1 MAQEP
6 VPNLIK
12 KAVQTGAL
20 DATRPVP
27 LSVRQDKLEK
37 WLVEPF
43 IVEAAPPYETYER
56 QYRGRKEFLIDV
68 DPKQI
73 QGDRYWALSTSRMV
87 SACQDWVSTL
97 REFHDSSPATSAIR
111 TGPARCN
118 RLLTPDRARVFDV
131 ISVAAEAGSF
141 VGPDG
146 LRASAERYKAR
157 FQASK
162 AVYGP
167 GLRLTEP
174 QMALTA
180 EINGF
185 GVAQLQVR
193 RYTYSSTFLH
203 AEFGKRRL
211 YDAYVL
217 MLAGPKVFVVVQTFY
232 PPELETEKLLSDLSM
247 VLQALDQR
255 P

>member
-6 VPNLIK
+6 VLNLIK
-12 KAVQTGAL
+12 KVVQAGGL

-73 QGDRYWALSTSRMV
+73 QGDRYWALSTSWMV

-97 REFHDSSPATSAIR
+97 REFHESSPATSAIR

-118 RLLTPDRARVFDV
+118 RLLTPDRARS
-131 ISVAAEAGSF
+131 IAACSRAGSK
-141 VGPDG
+141 VMAGAG
-146 LRASAERYKAR
+146 LVQHSRRDKIPVRVACAVAE
-157 FQASK
+157 
-162 AVYGP
+162 
-167 GLRLTEP
+167 
-174 QMALTA
+174 
-180 EINGF
+180 
-185 GVAQLQVR
+185 
-193 RYTYSSTFLH
+193 
-203 AEFGKRRL
+203 
-211 YDAYVL
+211 
-217 MLAGPKVFVVVQTFY
+217 
-232 PPELETEKLLSDLSM
+232 
-247 VLQALDQR
+247 
-255 P
+255 